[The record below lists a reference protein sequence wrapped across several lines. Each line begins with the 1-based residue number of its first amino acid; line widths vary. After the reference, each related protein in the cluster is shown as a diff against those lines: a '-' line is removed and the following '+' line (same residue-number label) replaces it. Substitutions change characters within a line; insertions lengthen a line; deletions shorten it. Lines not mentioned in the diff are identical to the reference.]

1 MNHTLLVS
9 AHGGHSGEFC
19 CHAQDTLEDV
29 LAAYISKG
37 FEWVGI
43 TEHMPAVND
52 RFVYPDERTAGLNAA
67 SIQQRFNLY
76 FETALKLRTQL
87 AGRIDIL
94 IGFETEY
101 YAGAEKSIRSL
112 VEYYRPD
119 YLVGSLHH
127 VSDMEIDY
135 TRSQYLE
142 AVNALGGII
151 QLYNRYFDEQYDMIS
166 SIKPA
171 VVGHFDLIRIF
182 DHDYLTRLKIPSIWH
197 KVLRNLDLIK
207 ELDLILDFNLAGYN
221 KTAAEPYPTR
231 EVLKAALERGIAIVP
246 GDDSHGV
253 SSVGQH
259 FKRGVELLSELGA
272 DLNWQRPRL
281 YQWEVENT
289 DSQGSN

>member
-1 MNHTLLVS
+1 MKHPLLVS

-19 CHAQDTLEDV
+19 CHAKDTLEEV

-52 RFVYPDERTAGLNAA
+52 RFVYPDEVKAGLDAA
-67 SIQQRFNLY
+67 AMQQRFKRF
-76 FETALKLRTQL
+76 FETALELRTQNN
-87 AGRIDIL
+87 GRIDLL

-101 YAGAEKSIRSL
+101 YTGAEENIRSL

-127 VSDMEIDY
+127 VNDMEIDY
-135 TRSQYLE
+135 SRSQYLKAAE
-142 AVNALGGII
+142 ELGGVN
-151 QLYNRYFDEQYDMIS
+151 QLYHRYFDEQYDMIS

-171 VVGHFDLIRIF
+171 VVGHFDLVRIF
-182 DHDYLTRLKIPSIWH
+182 DHDYLTRLKSPSIWQR
-197 KVLRNLDLIK
+197 VLRNLDLIK
-207 ELDLILDFNLAGYN
+207 ELDLILDLNLAGYN

-231 EVLKAALERGIAIVP
+231 EVLKTAIELGIAVVP

-253 SSVGQH
+253 ASVGQH
-259 FKRGVELLSELGA
+259 YRRGVELLSELGA

-281 YQWEVENT
+281 YEWNVNHT
-289 DSQGSN
+289 SASRGS